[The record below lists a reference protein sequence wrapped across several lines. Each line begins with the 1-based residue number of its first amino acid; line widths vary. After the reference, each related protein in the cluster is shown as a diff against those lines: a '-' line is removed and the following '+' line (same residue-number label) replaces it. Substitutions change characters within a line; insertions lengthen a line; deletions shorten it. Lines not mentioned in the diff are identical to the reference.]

1 MLQRNFPV
9 WSGAAAI
16 ALAAVACTDSTT
28 PHGTP
33 ARPSFWGGGGTPACF
48 RVTGGGRIDKP
59 EPSTPYPQSKNP
71 DRDFAT
77 FGFQAR
83 PTACNS
89 SDGSGEI
96 EWVDHSRNAPGQG
109 FTFHGTVSS
118 FSALVDHYHPDR
130 QCGSFSG
137 TGRAKAH
144 DHSFDQT
151 VSFTVDHACDEGEPG
166 KGRDHIRIILSD
178 LGYDRGGIL
187 TGGNI
192 QQHRLKGGGGGGGG
206 TGDLRVTNTTTGSN
220 LDPDGYTVTVDNT
233 TSQPMATNGSTTFT
247 ALAAG
252 DHSVA
257 LSGVAANCSVAEA
270 NPQTVMVPAGGT
282 ASTTFTIS
290 CTAPPTTG
298 NLTVSTTTTGSNFPS
313 SYTVTVDPG
322 TVGETSKPI
331 TPNGSVTFT
340 DLAAGSHS
348 VALTVASNCTVTSAN
363 PQSVSVPAGGTATTS
378 FTVSCA
384 GATVAELAGN
394 GAIGPG
400 TPTTG
405 SEYQTFVF
413 DVKADLTG
421 TLKYTDY
428 NLVRNGSPTTVDVG
442 PGFPGTGITAYRN
455 SSTACSDPTKGAE
468 FDGILQVEGE
478 TNQYTFTVAACDNG
492 PSGSGLDFFSINVPN
507 AGYSK
512 AGFLVSGDIVK
523 TSP

>member
-1 MLQRNFPV
+1 MLQRNFRV

-71 DRDFAT
+71 DHDFAT

-89 SDGSGEI
+89 TDGSGEI
-96 EWVDHSRNAPGQG
+96 EWVDHRRNAPGRG

-118 FSALVDHYHPDR
+118 FSAVVDHYHPDR

-192 QQHRLKGGGGGGGG
+192 QQHRLKGGGG

-220 LDPDGYTVTVDNT
+220 LDPDGYTVTVDKT

-257 LSGVAANCSVAEA
+257 LSGVAANCSVAGA
-270 NPQTVMVPAGGT
+270 NPQ
-282 ASTTFTIS
+282 
-290 CTAPPTTG
+290 
-298 NLTVSTTTTGSNFPS
+298 
-313 SYTVTVDPG
+313 
-322 TVGETSKPI
+322 
-331 TPNGSVTFT
+331 
-340 DLAAGSHS
+340 
-348 VALTVASNCTVTSAN
+348 
-363 PQSVSVPAGGTATTS
+363 
-378 FTVSCA
+378 
-384 GATVAELAGN
+384 TVAELAGN

-442 PGFPGTGITAYRN
+442 PDFHGTGITAYRN

-492 PSGSGLDFFSINVPN
+492 PSGSGLDFFSMDVPN
-507 AGYSK
+507 AGYGKS
-512 AGFLVSGDIVK
+512 GFLVSGNIVK

>member
-1 MLQRNFPV
+1 MLQRNFRV

-59 EPSTPYPQSKNP
+59 EPSTPYPQSKNK
-71 DRDFAT
+71 DHDFAT

-89 SDGSGEI
+89 TDGAGEI
-96 EWVDHSRNAPGQG
+96 EWVDHSPSAPGHG
-109 FTFHGTVSS
+109 FTLHGTVSS
-118 FSALVDHYHPDR
+118 FSAVVDHYYPDR

-137 TGRAKAH
+137 TGHAKAH
-144 DHSFDQT
+144 DHSFNQD

-166 KGRDHIRIILSD
+166 KGRDHIRLIMND
-178 LGYDRGGIL
+178 GAYDRAGIL

-220 LDPDGYTVTVDNT
+220 LDPDGYTVTVDKT

-257 LSGVAANCSVAEA
+257 LSGVAENCSVAGA
-270 NPQTVMVPAGGT
+270 NPQTVTVPTGGT
-282 ASTTFTIS
+282 VSTTFDIS

-298 NLTVSTTTTGSNFPS
+298 NLTVSNTTTGSNFPS

-331 TPNGSVTFT
+331 APNGSVTFT
-340 DLAAGSHS
+340 DLTAGGHS
-348 VALTVASNCTVTSAN
+348 VALAVASNCTVTSAN

-384 GATVAELAGN
+384 GATAPEPAGN
-394 GAIGPG
+394 GA
-400 TPTTG
+400 
-405 SEYQTFVF
+405 
-413 DVKADLTG
+413 L
-421 TLKYTDY
+421 
-428 NLVRNGSPTTVDVG
+428 R
-442 PGFPGTGITAYRN
+442 
-455 SSTACSDPTKGAE
+455 
-468 FDGILQVEGE
+468 
-478 TNQYTFTVAACDNG
+478 
-492 PSGSGLDFFSINVPN
+492 
-507 AGYSK
+507 
-512 AGFLVSGDIVK
+512 
-523 TSP
+523 

>member
-118 FSALVDHYHPDR
+118 FSAVVDHYHPDR

-192 QQHRLKGGGGGGGG
+192 QQHRLKGGGGGG

-220 LDPDGYTVTVDNT
+220 LDPDGYTVT
-233 TSQPMATNGSTTFT
+233 
-247 ALAAG
+247 
-252 DHSVA
+252 
-257 LSGVAANCSVAEA
+257 
-270 NPQTVMVPAGGT
+270 VPAGGT

-322 TVGETSKPI
+322 TVGERSQPI
-331 TPNGSVTFT
+331 APNGSVTFT

-378 FTVSCA
+378 FIVSCA

-442 PGFPGTGITAYRN
+442 PDFPGTGITAYRN

>member
-1 MLQRNFPV
+1 MVQRTFRV

-59 EPSTPYPQSKNP
+59 EPSTPYPQSKNK
-71 DRDFAT
+71 DHDFAT

-89 SDGSGEI
+89 TDGAGEI
-96 EWVDHSRNAPGQG
+96 EWVDHSPSAPGHG
-109 FTFHGTVSS
+109 FTLHGPVSS
-118 FSALVDHYHPDR
+118 FSAVVDHYYPDR

-137 TGRAKAH
+137 TGHAKAH
-144 DHSFDQT
+144 DPSFNQD

-166 KGRDHIRIILSD
+166 KGRDHIRLIMND
-178 LGYDRGGIL
+178 GAYDRAGIL

-192 QQHRLKGGGGGGGG
+192 QQHRLKGGGGGGGGGG

-233 TSQPMATNGSTTFT
+233 TSQPMATNGNTTFT

-257 LSGVAANCSVAEA
+257 LSGIAANCSVSGA
-270 NPQTVMVPAGGT
+270 NPQTVTVPGGGT
-282 ASTTFTIS
+282 VSTTFDIS

-298 NLTVSTTTTGSNFPS
+298 NLTVSNTTTGPNFPS

-331 TPNGSVTFT
+331 TPTGGVTSR
-340 DLAAGSHS
+340 DLGGGSHS
-348 VALTVASNCTVTSAN
+348 VAPTVASNCPVTSAT
-363 PQSVSVPAGGTATTS
+363 PQSVWGPAGGTATTS

-394 GAIGPG
+394 GAMGPG

-405 SEYQTFVF
+405 SEYQTFV
-413 DVKADLTG
+413 
-421 TLKYTDY
+421 
-428 NLVRNGSPTTVDVG
+428 
-442 PGFPGTGITAYRN
+442 
-455 SSTACSDPTKGAE
+455 
-468 FDGILQVEGE
+468 
-478 TNQYTFTVAACDNG
+478 
-492 PSGSGLDFFSINVPN
+492 
-507 AGYSK
+507 
-512 AGFLVSGDIVK
+512 
-523 TSP
+523 

>member
-270 NPQTVMVPAGGT
+270 NPQTVTVPGGQSQRR
-282 ASTTFTIS
+282 AHGREQLHRDQCEPPERLGARRWDRHDQLHSELRRSDRRRARRERRDRPGHADHGLGIS
-290 CTAPPTTG
+290 
-298 NLTVSTTTTGSNFPS
+298 
-313 SYTVTVDPG
+313 
-322 TVGETSKPI
+322 
-331 TPNGSVTFT
+331 
-340 DLAAGSHS
+340 DLR
-348 VALTVASNCTVTSAN
+348 V
-363 PQSVSVPAGGTATTS
+363 
-378 FTVSCA
+378 
-384 GATVAELAGN
+384 
-394 GAIGPG
+394 
-400 TPTTG
+400 
-405 SEYQTFVF
+405 
-413 DVKADLTG
+413 
-421 TLKYTDY
+421 
-428 NLVRNGSPTTVDVG
+428 
-442 PGFPGTGITAYRN
+442 
-455 SSTACSDPTKGAE
+455 
-468 FDGILQVEGE
+468 
-478 TNQYTFTVAACDNG
+478 
-492 PSGSGLDFFSINVPN
+492 
-507 AGYSK
+507 
-512 AGFLVSGDIVK
+512 
-523 TSP
+523 

>member
-1 MLQRNFPV
+1 
-9 WSGAAAI
+9 
-16 ALAAVACTDSTT
+16 TDSTT

-71 DRDFAT
+71 DHDFAT

-89 SDGSGEI
+89 TDGSGEI
-96 EWVDHSRNAPGQG
+96 EWVDHSRNAPGRG

-118 FSALVDHYHPDR
+118 FSAVVDHYHPDR

-192 QQHRLKGGGGGGGG
+192 QQHRLKGGGG

-220 LDPDGYTVTVDNT
+220 LDPDGYTVTVDKT

-257 LSGVAANCSVAEA
+257 LSGVAANCSVAGA
-270 NPQTVMVPAGGT
+270 NPQT
-282 ASTTFTIS
+282 
-290 CTAPPTTG
+290 
-298 NLTVSTTTTGSNFPS
+298 
-313 SYTVTVDPG
+313 
-322 TVGETSKPI
+322 
-331 TPNGSVTFT
+331 
-340 DLAAGSHS
+340 
-348 VALTVASNCTVTSAN
+348 
-363 PQSVSVPAGGTATTS
+363 VSVPAGGTATTS

-442 PGFPGTGITAYRN
+442 PDFPGTGITAYRN
-455 SSTACSDPTKGAE
+455 SSTACSDPTKGA
-468 FDGILQVEGE
+468 
-478 TNQYTFTVAACDNG
+478 
-492 PSGSGLDFFSINVPN
+492 
-507 AGYSK
+507 
-512 AGFLVSGDIVK
+512 
-523 TSP
+523 